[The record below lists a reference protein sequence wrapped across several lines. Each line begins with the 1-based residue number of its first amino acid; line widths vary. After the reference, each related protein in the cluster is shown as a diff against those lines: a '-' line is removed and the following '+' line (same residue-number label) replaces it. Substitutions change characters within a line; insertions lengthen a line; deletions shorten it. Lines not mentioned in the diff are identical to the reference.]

1 MVSLRQ
7 FGGIGEISKFIYS
20 GSQINNDNFGRS

>member
-7 FGGIGEISKFIYS
+7 FGGIGGKYKFIYS
-20 GSQINNDNFGRS
+20 GSQINNDKFGRS